1 MDGETT
7 KENSYR
13 DIVDSCICDEIYYLV
28 LSQRNLA
35 FKLWNVITQ
44 V

>member
-13 DIVDSCICDEIYYLV
+13 DIVDSRTFDEIYYLV

-35 FKLWNVITQ
+35 FKL
-44 V
+44 

>member
-13 DIVDSCICDEIYYLV
+13 DTVDPRICDEIYYLV

-35 FKLWNVITQ
+35 FKL
-44 V
+44 

>member
-35 FKLWNVITQ
+35 FKL
-44 V
+44 